1 MTGRPIDLSRLQDL
15 VLAYFR
21 PEHPARRISREQFYT
36 ESLRLAGGRDTQS
49 AMAGSINA
57 NRLVHFWCRRGD
69 IGHLTELLE
78 TEEGSPLC
86 IAARHGHVEAVDL
99 LLKAGVHLPEM
110 PSTQADCRCSPW
122 FECCS
127 AGSAPVFNLLL
138 AARQSCAAP
147 PLSALNLLLEAAVNS
162 AENGSGGSG
171 LAIAKT
177 LLDLGASA
185 ETSGPTTAALR
196 AGNGELLATL
206 LAGGAACDPR
216 EAAHAESRDRTLR
229 NALARL
235 MQRHTARRE
244 TGAGEAALPSDV
256 ARLCGVKLAW
266 LSPAHLPNPEAI
278 SELTLVDCGLTCL
291 PAALLHGLPRLRALD
306 VSRNRI
312 ARLEE
317 ATRGASPSKSLY
329 KLDLSHNCLTEL
341 PHHVF
346 AIESL
351 RELNVAQN
359 QLGQTAW
366 NAAPWSCRQLEIL
379 NLANNGI
386 ASLPAQLSHVC
397 GRLVRLF
404 ASGNRLTS
412 FPCWACPLEFLD
424 LTDNKISN
432 VPGHLSTLWQNSL
445 RELRLSGNCLASEKS
460 LVMMVTVKTLS
471 RLSLARNQLTTL
483 PPTHLWRCDLLFE
496 LDLANNQL
504 EERFHDANGSRFL
517 PLPLFRR
524 NLVYDYE
531 LKIPKLTGLHRLILG
546 GNRLHRVPP
555 SVCQLAMLET
565 LDISGN
571 SRIRQIPVE
580 LAQCRQLMRLVCDP
594 GQLQE
599 PLRQFVQKSFVST
612 IPLLNHLRLQLYRTS
627 PYYHLKLVVA
637 GNGPKDREWLMAR
650 LGFSHSCAD
659 SARSLYLADSAAGDS
674 AGGGE
679 RSHWSLDRV
688 VQQNYIRNAE
698 APLRRNLRDTLLQP
712 PARIFHLQ
720 MTRRDLVDAHRRVAP
735 RRGSRDLRAAK
746 LAPARAPKSIVIAIG
761 QNLPP
766 GEEFS
771 VDELV
776 SKWRSELDRTP
787 GYPTV
792 VEFLTLAEKPDD
804 QAIARLRWTVLKW
817 SLELPCPDDVKRG
830 RVIGRQLPMFFT
842 NAMELVVQRFEAIQG
857 CHSAQRYV
865 PLITE
870 DEMLEL
876 LKEAAKNCEVPSQAF
891 EKDAE
896 WFLFVLQSVVLF
908 KSTATLSQ
916 RGELQISQLK
926 RFLTA
931 DLEMPESHTD
941 TFLHLFHD
949 LNICHKL
956 NDKTLLFPN
965 DLAERPTEPLDPEYV
980 PRESLQPCRA
990 LLRVYRF
997 PYFPPG
1003 LWPRLVARLHS
1014 TRGLPAA
1021 VLLLHRGGDS
1031 VQILSRSSRSLGGW
1045 ERELLGKRTSI
1056 CCWRRGFM
1064 VKHDDGRFGIQ
1075 LGDSGVELELCVLS
1089 QSRNFAP
1096 IGLLVDEVDL
1106 LLDTWFPGLASFE
1119 EDGYADVAE
1128 DDGESNADEGL
1139 VGGATSG
1146 LMRRLRVPDWRA
1158 KVHWFGYRL
1167 CAERALTSRPLR
1179 CPRCG
1184 AAPEPRSLVPEL
1196 LFADVDRSAIVEAG
1210 RLRLR
1215 REPDCLLGEGAF
1227 GSVYRAWLGDTQV
1240 AAKISKF
1247 LENFVDQ
1254 QQQQTDEPVK
1264 LRLLSGRRGS
1274 SSTRSLE
1281 SAGATNEAP
1290 SAESAADSLVQLERA
1305 RRLDQAI
1312 DGLKRMRHE
1321 ANVLQALR
1329 SPFLVAFRGI
1339 CLEPLCFLTEL
1350 APLGSLAEVREEA
1363 RKQRPGTALPLGRQ
1377 LSYKMAY

>member
-69 IGHLTELLE
+69 IGHLTELVGMRGVDLELE
-78 TEEGSPLC
+78 TEEGSPL
-86 IAARHGHVEAVDL
+86 HGHVEAVDL

-746 LAPARAPKSIVIAIG
+746 LAPEDFPLSLHLHAWVLHSGSSASPAIDSTHEIVLTKQTLYLLLIVIAIG

-891 EKDAE
+891 EK
-896 WFLFVLQSVVLF
+896 
-908 KSTATLSQ
+908 
-916 RGELQISQLK
+916 
-926 RFLTA
+926 
-931 DLEMPESHTD
+931 
-941 TFLHLFHD
+941 
-949 LNICHKL
+949 
-956 NDKTLLFPN
+956 
-965 DLAERPTEPLDPEYV
+965 
-980 PRESLQPCRA
+980 
-990 LLRVYRF
+990 
-997 PYFPPG
+997 
-1003 LWPRLVARLHS
+1003 
-1014 TRGLPAA
+1014 
-1021 VLLLHRGGDS
+1021 
-1031 VQILSRSSRSLGGW
+1031 
-1045 ERELLGKRTSI
+1045 
-1056 CCWRRGFM
+1056 
-1064 VKHDDGRFGIQ
+1064 
-1075 LGDSGVELELCVLS
+1075 
-1089 QSRNFAP
+1089 
-1096 IGLLVDEVDL
+1096 
-1106 LLDTWFPGLASFE
+1106 
-1119 EDGYADVAE
+1119 
-1128 DDGESNADEGL
+1128 
-1139 VGGATSG
+1139 
-1146 LMRRLRVPDWRA
+1146 
-1158 KVHWFGYRL
+1158 
-1167 CAERALTSRPLR
+1167 
-1179 CPRCG
+1179 
-1184 AAPEPRSLVPEL
+1184 
-1196 LFADVDRSAIVEAG
+1196 
-1210 RLRLR
+1210 
-1215 REPDCLLGEGAF
+1215 
-1227 GSVYRAWLGDTQV
+1227 
-1240 AAKISKF
+1240 
-1247 LENFVDQ
+1247 
-1254 QQQQTDEPVK
+1254 
-1264 LRLLSGRRGS
+1264 
-1274 SSTRSLE
+1274 
-1281 SAGATNEAP
+1281 
-1290 SAESAADSLVQLERA
+1290 
-1305 RRLDQAI
+1305 
-1312 DGLKRMRHE
+1312 
-1321 ANVLQALR
+1321 
-1329 SPFLVAFRGI
+1329 
-1339 CLEPLCFLTEL
+1339 
-1350 APLGSLAEVREEA
+1350 
-1363 RKQRPGTALPLGRQ
+1363 
-1377 LSYKMAY
+1377 

>member
-69 IGHLTELLE
+69 IGHLTEL
-78 TEEGSPLC
+78 
-86 IAARHGHVEAVDL
+86 
-99 LLKAGVHLPEM
+99 AGVHLPEM

-162 AENGSGGSG
+162 AENGSAAWRSPRRCW
-171 LAIAKT
+171 T
-177 LLDLGASA
+177 LGASA

-351 RELNVAQN
+351 RELNN

-460 LVMMVTVKTLS
+460 LVMMVTKLYR

-517 PLPLFRR
+517 PLPLFRGA
-524 NLVYDYE
+524 
-531 LKIPKLTGLHRLILG
+531 T
-546 GNRLHRVPP
+546 
-555 SVCQLAMLET
+555 SSTTM
-565 LDISGN
+565 SN

-637 GNGPKDREWLMAR
+637 GNGRPGTRQA
-650 LGFSHSCAD
+650 GA
-659 SARSLYLADSAAGDS
+659 SAATGP
-674 AGGGE
+674 
-679 RSHWSLDRV
+679 LDRV

-746 LAPARAPKSIVIAIG
+746 LAP
-761 QNLPP
+761 
-766 GEEFS
+766 EDF
-771 VDELV
+771 
-776 SKWRSELDRTP
+776 
-787 GYPTV
+787 
-792 VEFLTLAEKPDD
+792 
-804 QAIARLRWTVLKW
+804 
-817 SLELPCPDDVKRG
+817 
-830 RVIGRQLPMFFT
+830 
-842 NAMELVVQRFEAIQG
+842 
-857 CHSAQRYV
+857 
-865 PLITE
+865 PL
-870 DEMLEL
+870 
-876 LKEAAKNCEVPSQAF
+876 S
-891 EKDAE
+891 
-896 WFLFVLQSVVLF
+896 
-908 KSTATLSQ
+908 
-916 RGELQISQLK
+916 
-926 RFLTA
+926 
-931 DLEMPESHTD
+931 
-941 TFLHLFHD
+941 LHLH
-949 LNICHKL
+949 
-956 NDKTLLFPN
+956 
-965 DLAERPTEPLDPEYV
+965 AWV
-980 PRESLQPCRA
+980 
-990 LLRVYRF
+990 
-997 PYFPPG
+997 
-1003 LWPRLVARLHS
+1003 LHS
-1014 TRGLPAA
+1014 GSSASPAIDSTHEIVLTKQTLYPAA
-1021 VLLLHRGGDS
+1021 V
-1031 VQILSRSSRSLGGW
+1031 
-1045 ERELLGKRTSI
+1045 
-1056 CCWRRGFM
+1056 
-1064 VKHDDGRFGIQ
+1064 
-1075 LGDSGVELELCVLS
+1075 
-1089 QSRNFAP
+1089 
-1096 IGLLVDEVDL
+1096 GL
-1106 LLDTWFPGLASFE
+1106 P
-1119 EDGYADVAE
+1119 
-1128 DDGESNADEGL
+1128 
-1139 VGGATSG
+1139 
-1146 LMRRLRVPDWRA
+1146 
-1158 KVHWFGYRL
+1158 
-1167 CAERALTSRPLR
+1167 
-1179 CPRCG
+1179 
-1184 AAPEPRSLVPEL
+1184 
-1196 LFADVDRSAIVEAG
+1196 
-1210 RLRLR
+1210 
-1215 REPDCLLGEGAF
+1215 
-1227 GSVYRAWLGDTQV
+1227 
-1240 AAKISKF
+1240 
-1247 LENFVDQ
+1247 
-1254 QQQQTDEPVK
+1254 
-1264 LRLLSGRRGS
+1264 
-1274 SSTRSLE
+1274 
-1281 SAGATNEAP
+1281 
-1290 SAESAADSLVQLERA
+1290 
-1305 RRLDQAI
+1305 
-1312 DGLKRMRHE
+1312 
-1321 ANVLQALR
+1321 
-1329 SPFLVAFRGI
+1329 
-1339 CLEPLCFLTEL
+1339 
-1350 APLGSLAEVREEA
+1350 
-1363 RKQRPGTALPLGRQ
+1363 
-1377 LSYKMAY
+1377 